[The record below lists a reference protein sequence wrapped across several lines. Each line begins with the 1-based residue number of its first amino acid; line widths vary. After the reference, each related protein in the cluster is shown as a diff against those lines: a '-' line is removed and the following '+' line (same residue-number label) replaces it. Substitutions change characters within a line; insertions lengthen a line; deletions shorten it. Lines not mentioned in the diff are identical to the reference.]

1 MRLGVNRNHPFWH
14 GRFGRRAQRAQ
25 ASERLK
31 HVAEAVPSPA
41 VSCKSEASGFDLG
54 GVVWQLVVDVS
65 RCRCC
70 RLELTSV
77 VVIVVVKGWLMMML
91 GACANLVVRL
101 EHLVSLAH
109 ITATLMHQFW
119 FC

>member
-65 RCRCC
+65 HCRCC
-70 RLELTSV
+70 RLELTFDCRRSHRQ
-77 VVIVVVKGWLMMML
+77 G
-91 GACANLVVRL
+91 
-101 EHLVSLAH
+101 LADDDVGC
-109 ITATLMHQFW
+109 LR
-119 FC
+119 